1 MERAEN
7 AKMPGFSVAS
17 LILGIAAVLC
27 GLIGLQ
33 TGVALY
39 WIIAAAAALAG
50 LILGVIGLV
59 KSIRRSPKSVAG
71 IVLASIGIAICLGA
85 GSFFGLLLGAVSHMG
100 P

>member
-1 MERAEN
+1 MERKEHART
-7 AKMPGFSVAS
+7 PGLSVAS
-17 LILGIAAVLC
+17 SVLGVAAVLC
-27 GLIGLQ
+27 GLIGFQ
-33 TGVALY
+33 VVEY
-39 WIIAAAAALAG
+39 WFIAAAAALAG

-85 GSFFGLLLGAVSHMG
+85 GSFFGLLLLAVSHMG

>member
-17 LILGIAAVLC
+17 LILGVAAVLC

-33 TGVALY
+33 VVEY
-39 WIIAAAAALAG
+39 WIIAVAAALAG

>member
-1 MERAEN
+1 MERKEN
-7 AKMPGFSVAS
+7 ARTPGLSVAS
-17 LILGIAAVLC
+17 SVLGIAAVLC

-33 TGVALY
+33 AGSALY

-85 GSFFGLLLGAVSHMG
+85 GSFFGVLLLAVSHMG

>member
-1 MERAEN
+1 MERKEHART
-7 AKMPGFSVAS
+7 PGFSVAS
-17 LILGIAAVLC
+17 PVLGIAAVLC

-85 GSFFGLLLGAVSHMG
+85 GSFFGVLLLAVSHMG

>member
-7 AKMPGFSVAS
+7 AKMPGLSVAS
-17 LILGIAAVLC
+17 PVLGIAAVLC
-27 GLIGLQ
+27 GLIGLH
-33 TGVALY
+33 VVEY

-85 GSFFGLLLGAVSHMG
+85 GSFFGLLLLAVSHMG

>member
-1 MERAEN
+1 MERKEN
-7 AKMPGFSVAS
+7 ARTPGFSVAS
-17 LILGIAAVLC
+17 LVLGIAAVLC
-27 GLIGLQ
+27 GLIGFQ
-33 TGVALY
+33 VVEY
-39 WIIAAAAALAG
+39 WIIAVAAALAG

-85 GSFFGLLLGAVSHMG
+85 GSFFGVLLLAVSHMG

>member
-1 MERAEN
+1 MERKEHART
-7 AKMPGFSVAS
+7 PGFSVAS
-17 LILGIAAVLC
+17 PVLGIAAVLC
-27 GLIGLQ
+27 GLIGLR
-33 TGVALY
+33 TVALY

-85 GSFFGLLLGAVSHMG
+85 GSFFGVLLLIVSHMG

>member
-1 MERAEN
+1 MERKEN
-7 AKMPGFSVAS
+7 TWTPGLSVAS
-17 LILGIAAVLC
+17 PVLGVAAVLC
-27 GLIGLQ
+27 GLIGFQ

-39 WIIAAAAALAG
+39 WIIAAAAAFAG

-85 GSFFGLLLGAVSHMG
+85 GSLFGGLLWIVSHMG

>member
-27 GLIGLQ
+27 GLIGFQ
-33 TGVALY
+33 TVALY

-85 GSFFGLLLGAVSHMG
+85 GSFFGVLLLAVSHMG